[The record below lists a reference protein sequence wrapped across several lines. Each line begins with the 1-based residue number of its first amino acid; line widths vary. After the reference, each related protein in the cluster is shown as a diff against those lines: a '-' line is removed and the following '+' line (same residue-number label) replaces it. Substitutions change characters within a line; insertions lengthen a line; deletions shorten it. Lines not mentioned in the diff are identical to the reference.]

1 MWRVGRFFT
10 TTLQTEAGHVK
21 QPSFIT
27 NWLLKP
33 HIFTLQQLW
42 ISCRFQFRTNMF
54 NQSHINTLVL
64 RESQVCSSGC
74 GASEHVIR
82 LCSVLWFLI
91 KWISSFCFHSAQW
104 NMFSKQKIRRAQPVQ
119 NKPQRITN
127 IDVPE
132 RQRHDGLFHMWLIRL
147 TLSGSGQH
155 RIQQIHIQQYKKH
168 PTGNNSSTQQNYT
181 LTSSCWIRSLD

>member
-1 MWRVGRFFT
+1 MFFT

-27 NWLLKP
+27 DWLLKP

-42 ISCRFQFRTNMF
+42 ISCRFQFWTNMF

-64 RESQVCSSGC
+64 RESQVCSSCC

-82 LCSVLWFLI
+82 WCSVLWFLI

-119 NKPQRITN
+119 NKPQQTSMFQSDKDTTDCFTCGWSDSLCPVLVSTESN
-127 IDVPE
+127 K
-132 RQRHDGLFHMWLIRL
+132 F
-147 TLSGSGQH
+147 TFNNTKN
-155 RIQQIHIQQYKKH
+155 IQQATTAPLNKTTHWH
-168 PTGNNSSTQQNYT
+168 
-181 LTSSCWIRSLD
+181 RHVE